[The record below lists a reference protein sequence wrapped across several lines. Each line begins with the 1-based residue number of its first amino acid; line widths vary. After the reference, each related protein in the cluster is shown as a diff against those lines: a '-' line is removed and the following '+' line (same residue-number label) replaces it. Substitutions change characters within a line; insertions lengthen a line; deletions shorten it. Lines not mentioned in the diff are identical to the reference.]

1 MADSTSRPGL
11 LDAAR
16 AAGIDIREPALPVD
30 RSYEASGLRF
40 HCLDWGNLDRPPLLF
55 LHGFAQQAHSWDF
68 VALGL
73 RDLCHVVSLD
83 LRGHGDS
90 GWPAAPDYRISDY
103 AIDVAAVIGA
113 AGLRAPTVCGLS
125 LGGRIALMHA
135 ASAPLATRA
144 LIVVDAGPSVAPAGR
159 DRIRRFV
166 ESQQVFES
174 FDELVAYTMRYT
186 RRLRT
191 EAQVRG
197 SLRHATRQ
205 TAEGKWTWKYDPRL
219 RERRPPD
226 PEASEQRM
234 WDALGRIRCPSL
246 FVRGSESD
254 ILTPEALEQM
264 HGAVPG
270 SEVAVVE
277 RAGHL
282 VPGDNPAGFVKAV
295 RPFLQRVTSG
305 RVPVA

>member
-1 MADSTSRPGL
+1 LADSTSGHGL

-16 AAGIDIREPALPVD
+16 AAGVDVRAPALPRD
-30 RSYEASGLRF
+30 RFYEANGVRF
-40 HCLDWGNLDRPPLLF
+40 HCLDWGNADRPSLLL

-68 VALGL
+68 AALGL
-73 RDLCHVVSLD
+73 RDLCHIVSVD

-90 GWPAAPDYRISDY
+90 GWPSAPDYRIGDY
-103 AIDVAAVIGA
+103 ARDVTAVIDA
-113 AGLRAPTVCGLS
+113 AGLGAPIVCGLS
-125 LGGRIALMHA
+125 LGGRVAFIHA
-135 ASAPLATRA
+135 ASAPQATRA
-144 LIVVDAGPSVAPAGR
+144 LIVVDSGPSIAPAGR

-166 ESQQVFES
+166 ESQQVFDS
-174 FDELVAYTMRYT
+174 FDDLVAYTMRYT

-191 EAQVRG
+191 EVQVRG

-205 TAEGKWTWKYDPRL
+205 TADGTWTWKYDPRL
-219 RERRPPD
+219 RERRPAD
-226 PEASEQRM
+226 PEASEQLM
-234 WDALGRIRCPSL
+234 WDTLRRLRCPTL

-254 ILTPEALEQM
+254 ILTPEALEEM
-264 HGAVPG
+264 RRAVPR

-295 RPFLQRVTSG
+295 RPFLERVTNE
-305 RVPVA
+305 R